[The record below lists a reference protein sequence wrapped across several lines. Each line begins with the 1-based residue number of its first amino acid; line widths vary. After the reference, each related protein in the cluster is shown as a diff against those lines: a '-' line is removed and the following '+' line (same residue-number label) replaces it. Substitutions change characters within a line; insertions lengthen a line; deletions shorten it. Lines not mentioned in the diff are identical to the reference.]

1 MTNSNYSEQYVEITT
16 LLITLLVKS
25 ERTDTQI
32 LAVTLFLRGEE
43 QRWQMALWLR
53 RMMGENLDQKLEF
66 REIWLQVEKIAE
78 EVPEDM

>member
-25 ERTDTQI
+25 ERTDPQI
-32 LAVTLFLRGEE
+32 LAVTHFLRGEE

>member
-25 ERTDTQI
+25 ERTDPQI

-78 EVPEDM
+78 EVREDM